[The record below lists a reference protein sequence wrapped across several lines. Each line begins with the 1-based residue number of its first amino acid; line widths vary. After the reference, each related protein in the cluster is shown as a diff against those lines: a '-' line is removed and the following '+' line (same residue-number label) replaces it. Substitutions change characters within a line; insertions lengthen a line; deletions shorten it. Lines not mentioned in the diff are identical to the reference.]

1 MVSQRLSHHNFEVSL
16 AIRLPSTVV
25 GGERT
30 EDDEVDAFLG
40 SLGFE
45 FIDAQNLEMS
55 SAPYDRGGEHNS
67 KTKEKP
73 P

>member
-1 MVSQRLSHHNFEVSL
+1 MISQRLSHHNFEVSL

-45 FIDAQNLEMS
+45 FIDAQNLAMS